1 MLPKGTYKARATEAE
16 FGFTNTGTEQ
26 VAVVFEVVEDGEF
39 QGERIAWFGFFT
51 EATAERTIQ
60 ALRVCGWTGDDLGDL
75 SGFDA
80 NEVELV
86 VEHEEYQGKTTA
98 KVKWVNKIGN
108 RVVLKH
114 KMTDAQRAELAKRM
128 KGLAISTRKPAAASP
143 APAQN
148 KPATKSTANGKGYPE
163 DWDTQGL

>member
-26 VAVVFEVVEDGEF
+26 VAVTFEVVEDGEF

-60 ALRVCGWTGDDLGDL
+60 ALRVCGWTGDDLSDL

-98 KVKWVNKIGN
+98 KVKWVNKVGN

-114 KMTDAQRAELAKRM
+114 KMSDAQRTELAKRM
-128 KGLAISTRKPAAASP
+128 KGLAVSTRKHPAAGA
-143 APAQN
+143 APTTT
-148 KPATKSTANGKGYPE
+148 KPPTKSQSNGKGYPE